1 LHSDPETRNPYSPPA
16 ARVSDPAV
24 ATAPSVVRWT
34 VWTNIATL
42 IVNPLIGAFDASPM
56 PGVPA
61 GLRSAYLAGLLV
73 GLVIIGPMYALLALL
88 LYKIYRQ
95 RNWARIA
102 FALLTVFASCA
113 YAPSVLHKLTTNPII
128 GTLNALS
135 SMATLAT
142 VAMVFTPAANRWF
155 RG

>member
-16 ARVSDPAV
+16 AKVSDPAV
-24 ATAPSVVRWT
+24 VSAPSAVRWT
-34 VWTNIATL
+34 VWINVATL
-42 IVNPLIGAFDASPM
+42 VVNPLIGAFDATPM
-56 PGVPA
+56 PGVPP
-61 GLRSAYLAGLLV
+61 GSTPAYLAGLV
-73 GLVIIGPMYALLALL
+73 MGLVIIGPMYALLALL
-88 LYKIYRQ
+88 LYKIYRR

-102 FALLTVFASCA
+102 FALLTVFASFA
-113 YAPSVLHKLTTNPII
+113 YAPSVLHKLTVNPII

-142 VAMVFTPAANRWF
+142 VVMVFTPAANRWF